1 MAVSSNQK
9 TGFHARSNSFPSRP
23 NPIITQLDEHLCRS
37 RASEGASTSSSLGGK
52 LSSLQDLHDCVNKL
66 LLLPL
71 TQQAIAQE
79 NNGKWVDEL
88 LDGSLQVLDICNTA
102 KDALLQTKECVY
114 ELQSILRRKGCREVG
129 LTSEVKKYLTWRKI
143 VNKAIRKALKGMENK
158 DNFSTSNGDHET
170 TTIFNMIKE
179 VEVVSLKELHSLLS
193 FISGPKAK
201 TTGWSLVCKLV
212 HQKKVAYADE
222 ETDINE
228 FSKVDAA
235 LLALVD
241 QNTSRSDKIKG
252 VQSNL
257 ESLELCIQ
265 DLESGLECLF
275 RNLIKN
281 RVSLLNILNHY

>member
-1 MAVSSNQK
+1 
-9 TGFHARSNSFPSRP
+9 
-23 NPIITQLDEHLCRS
+23 
-37 RASEGASTSSSLGGK
+37 
-52 LSSLQDLHDCVNKL
+52 
-66 LLLPL
+66 
-71 TQQAIAQE
+71 
-79 NNGKWVDEL
+79 
-88 LDGSLQVLDICNTA
+88 
-102 KDALLQTKECVY
+102 
-114 ELQSILRRKGCREVG
+114 
-129 LTSEVKKYLTWRKI
+129 
-143 VNKAIRKALKGMENK
+143 
-158 DNFSTSNGDHET
+158 
-170 TTIFNMIKE
+170 
-179 VEVVSLKELHSLLS
+179 
-193 FISGPKAK
+193 
-201 TTGWSLVCKLV
+201 V

-252 VQSNL
+252 VQSHL

>member
-1 MAVSSNQK
+1 MQ
-9 TGFHARSNSFPSRP
+9 
-23 NPIITQLDEHLCRS
+23 
-37 RASEGASTSSSLGGK
+37 
-52 LSSLQDLHDCVNKL
+52 
-66 LLLPL
+66 
-71 TQQAIAQE
+71 
-79 NNGKWVDEL
+79 
-88 LDGSLQVLDICNTA
+88 
-102 KDALLQTKECVY
+102 
-114 ELQSILRRKGCREVG
+114 
-129 LTSEVKKYLTWRKI
+129 
-143 VNKAIRKALKGMENK
+143 NK